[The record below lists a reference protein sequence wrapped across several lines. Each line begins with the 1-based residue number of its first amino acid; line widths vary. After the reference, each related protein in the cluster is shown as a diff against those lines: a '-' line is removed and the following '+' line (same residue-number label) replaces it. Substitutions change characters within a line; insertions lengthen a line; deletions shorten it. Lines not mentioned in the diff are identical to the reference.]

1 MVTLTPFDPTVH
13 ADLLEQWLNRQHV
26 RDSWG
31 DPAANL
37 ESVMALR
44 PPAGGA
50 LIVADG
56 ELVGFVQWQR
66 IGAREL
72 LESGVDV
79 PDDETFDIDIFIADA
94 GQLGR
99 GIGPKAIEVLMKKLE
114 EEGAAKRATLFTSVE
129 NERAKR
135 AYEKAGFRE
144 RSKYLDAEHGW
155 TNVMMAEIRS
165 GRQEA

>member
-1 MVTLTPFDPTVH
+1 MVTLTPFDPKVH
-13 ADLLEQWLNRQHV
+13 AGLLEQWLNRQHV

-31 DPAANL
+31 DPAAIL
-37 ESVMALR
+37 ESIMTMR
-44 PPAGGA
+44 PPAGRA

-56 ELVGFVQWQR
+56 EWVGFVQWQR

-79 PDDETFDIDIFIADA
+79 PDDETLDIDIFIADA

-99 GIGPKAIEVLMKKLE
+99 GIGSKAIEVLMKKLE

-135 AYEKAGFRE
+135 AYEKAGFRK
-144 RSKYLDAEHGW
+144 RSMYLDDEHGW
-155 TNVMMAEIRS
+155 TNVMMVEIGSRH
-165 GRQEA
+165 QKT